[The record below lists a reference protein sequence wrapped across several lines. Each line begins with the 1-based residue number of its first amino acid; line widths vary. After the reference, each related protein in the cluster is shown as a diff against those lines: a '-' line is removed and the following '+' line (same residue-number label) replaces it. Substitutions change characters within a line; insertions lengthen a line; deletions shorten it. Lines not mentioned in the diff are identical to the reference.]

1 MKTSKDLFES
11 FLEIKERKK
20 LTYDDIGEALNTTG
34 STVFDKMKRLDNGQ
48 SVHSKFLFDLEK
60 VLGEPIF
67 FGK

>member
-1 MKTSKDLFES
+1 MKTSKDLYEEFIK
-11 FLEIKERKK
+11 IKEKKK
-20 LTYDDIGEALNTTG
+20 LTFDDIGKALNTTG
-34 STVFDKMKRLDNGQ
+34 STIFDKMKRLENGQ

>member
-20 LTYDDIGEALNTTG
+20 LTYDDIGEALNTNG
-34 STVFDKMKRLDNGQ
+34 STIFDKMKRLKNGQ
-48 SVHSKFLFDLEK
+48 SVHSEFLFAMEEF
-60 VLGEPIF
+60 LGEPIF